1 MYREERP
8 ERKRQ
13 RTNRDSRKSQNK
25 GHAREKEHTRNRE
38 FARVTYFFVILFI
51 ALMAYLIYFT
61 VFRASTVIN
70 SPYNQRQETFA
81 ENVVRGTI
89 TDRNGNV
96 LAETLVGDD
105 GTETRNYPY
114 GSVFAHVIGY
124 SDPQY
129 GNMGLESVENFE
141 LLTSNAF
148 FLEKLQNEFDGAKN
162 IGDTVV
168 TTLDADLQQ
177 AAYDALGDYKGAVVI
192 MEAST
197 GKILTMVSKPDFNPN
212 DIAEDWSDLNNDSEN
227 SPMLNRATQGSYAPG
242 STFKIITTLA
252 FMRQNS
258 NYADYT
264 YDCNGEITEG
274 NTTIHCFGSTVHGHE
289 DLRSS
294 VANSCNSSFA
304 NIGLSLDISQYR
316 ETAEELLFNNSLP
329 SVLNYTKS
337 SFALTEDSEDS
348 EVMMT
353 AMGQGKTMT
362 SPYHMAMI
370 TQAIANGGTMMEPYL
385 VESITNYTGS
395 EIRHNVPQSYR
406 RVMTSAE
413 ASQLKEYMQAV
424 VEEGTGSV
432 LSGKSYTG
440 AGKTGTA
447 EYSMSDSD
455 RTHSWFMGFTNV
467 DNPDL
472 VICVITEGSDG
483 SAGGRAVSIA
493 ADILDSY
500 YD

>member
-1 MYREERP
+1 
-8 ERKRQ
+8 
-13 RTNRDSRKSQNK
+13 
-25 GHAREKEHTRNRE
+25 
-38 FARVTYFFVILFI
+38 
-51 ALMAYLIYFT
+51 
-61 VFRASTVIN
+61 
-70 SPYNQRQETFA
+70 
-81 ENVVRGTI
+81 
-89 TDRNGNV
+89 
-96 LAETLVGDD
+96 
-105 GTETRNYPY
+105 
-114 GSVFAHVIGY
+114 
-124 SDPQY
+124 
-129 GNMGLESVENFE
+129 
-141 LLTSNAF
+141 
-148 FLEKLQNEFDGAKN
+148 
-162 IGDTVV
+162 
-168 TTLDADLQQ
+168 
-177 AAYDALGDYKGAVVI
+177 
-192 MEAST
+192 
-197 GKILTMVSKPDFNPN
+197 
-212 DIAEDWSDLNNDSEN
+212 
-227 SPMLNRATQGSYAPG
+227 
-242 STFKIITTLA
+242 
-252 FMRQNS
+252 
-258 NYADYT
+258 
-264 YDCNGEITEG
+264 
-274 NTTIHCFGSTVHGHE
+274 
-289 DLRSS
+289 
-294 VANSCNSSFA
+294 
-304 NIGLSLDISQYR
+304 
-316 ETAEELLFNNSLP
+316 
-329 SVLNYTKS
+329 
-337 SFALTEDSEDS
+337 
-348 EVMMT
+348 MMT

-432 LSGKSYTG
+432 LSGKSYTA